1 MNTKKLK
8 LISLLEETNKS
19 VKDNGSSILVEGLTP
34 SEAEKIRQSFYK
46 DGLDITPQED
56 GSFEFSFN
64 TTESGS
70 DDDIY
75 NMFRDNDY
83 DLEADYD
90 EEDAIL
96 NANDECNGEICSSE
110 DSDDISGI
118 LSVCTDYQVEPEY
131 IDLYS
136 DDADKLVDYSINYD
150 VCPEEICGAENSV
163 ENTEELEQPVAV
175 EQDYYFDN
183 DFSGVDAGV
192 IGFEEKPEADMGII
206 NLADD
211 HSAEDYDEEA
221 IDPALIDNIEKENN
235 RDIKDYLTV
244 ESVEE
249 DEKLSDE
256 NIEPALKKL
265 LIHNKEVLF
274 GADSKKL
281 SDYKAKIE
289 KLDIEKLKDFADED
303 MPTWRKHIEKYIGSE
318 ELNESDDSYNGLEV
332 GEDYVAEDG
341 TKIHI
346 GDSFHNGNKFIY
358 VGYYKDGDST
368 KVVKYNQDGSIRLGA
383 DNKKTIKINESFAH
397 AIMDTPAWRRRKVYP
412 NDIYVIS
419 RDIWHIVAHRTPH
432 IDFASDDEPK
442 LSEIDGGYKIQYKFA
457 EPNQEMIEQ
466 LSMDIKHFLDGDKS
480 QSENSTC
487 YLGKS
492 FNVLTRANKILTI
505 MITLDDKKPLD
516 ESSDKIIYKI
526 ETDGKYLKKTFTDH
540 DKAYDYACEYLSKH
554 EKDNIDHVAVE
565 EFVNGEYNDD
575 IVVMFKEPELNENK
589 KISEATKPS
598 NNEAWGYHGVL
609 LNMAENGEIE
619 GIDRIWDETFSAL
632 EKEGYDEDFV
642 QKFLDSRMGRHFG
655 DTFYNEIKEGKI
667 AETIHQ
673 KIKEIKEKFI
683 SWFLRTEVNTI
694 NESVTLNESWGDF
707 DIFSDRLEKYLPPT
721 GEGETKASQYA
732 TALSKLVY
740 RWFNDGDVYDN
751 NYGMEGF
758 GNDLSPYANWLYEH
772 IDGAEVLKRIEKIGN
787 DESRYENILLD
798 LCSLTCTEDRLE
810 KLAQEP
816 KEGSIYKCDG
826 PFSLGEHY
834 HCPQCGA
841 EVDSWNTL
849 CDDCWE
855 EQNEEDEDLDESV
868 ESSPK
873 GLKAIKDYII
883 DHFGDNMEFDTIE
896 TNKIYFNHVSYNTNQ
911 FSIEK
916 MEEMLMD
923 NFKGY
928 GFEIEKDGEIGD
940 QGEVLHVIVTDYHK
954 NPSDE
959 SSKNDS
965 VKEWYIKEYPEE
977 EDFVENTDPSITF
990 ADIYNDP
997 ASVYDLLNDIDS
1009 MVRENVFR
1017 ETAKRFGVNY
1027 DNLYYRWVDQKPA
1040 LNLNEAYNGDIN
1052 SIRAEY
1058 YETENRDAAISNL
1071 LDIGEAE
1078 NEEEAGDIIDDWD
1091 EDEDGWKEA
1100 NGYDEDLD
1108 EARDETDDLLRYL
1121 KNEEDYEEKIDDDK
1135 ELLTEFEEEKEVSLE
1150 RGPNGKWFVYYNKK
1164 TSPSSAG
1171 PFDSEEEAREMIKK
1185 HRPNVKE
1192 EDIYRF
1198 IYPTDQE

>member
-19 VKDNGSSILVEGLTP
+19 VRDNGSSILVEGLIP

-110 DSDDISGI
+110 NSDDISGI
-118 LSVCTDYQVEPEY
+118 LSVCTDYQVEPEC

-150 VCPEEICGAENSV
+150 VCPEEVCGAENSV

-175 EQDYYFDN
+175 QKYEQDYYFVN
-183 DFSGVDAGV
+183 DFSGIDAGV
-192 IGFEEKPEADMGII
+192 IGFEENPEADMGII

-221 IDPALIDNIEKENN
+221 IDPTLIDNIEKENN

-303 MPTWRKHIEKYIGSE
+303 MPTWRKHIEKYIDSE
-318 ELNESDDSYNGLEV
+318 KL
-332 GEDYVAEDG
+332 
-341 TKIHI
+341 
-346 GDSFHNGNKFIY
+346 
-358 VGYYKDGDST
+358 
-368 KVVKYNQDGSIRLGA
+368 
-383 DNKKTIKINESFAH
+383 NESFAH
-397 AIMDTPAWRRRKVYP
+397 AVMDTPAWRRRKVYP

-419 RDIWHIVAHRTPH
+419 RDIWSIVAHRTPH

-442 LSEIDGGYKIQYKFA
+442 LSEIDGGYKIQYRFK

-466 LSMDIKHFLDGDKS
+466 LSMDIKHFLDGDKT

-492 FNVLTRANKILTI
+492 FNVLTRANRILTI
-505 MITLDDKKPLD
+505 IITLDDKKTLD
-516 ESSDKIIYKI
+516 ESSNKTIYKI
-526 ETDGKYLKKTFTDH
+526 GVDGKYLKKTFTDH

-589 KISEATKPS
+589 KI
-598 NNEAWGYHGVL
+598 NEAFQVGDRVR
-609 LNMAENGEIE
+609 
-619 GIDRIWDETFSAL
+619 IDSYNQ
-632 EKEGYDEDFV
+632 YDE
-642 QKFLDSRMGRHFG
+642 KAPELD
-655 DTFYNEIKEGKI
+655 GKI
-667 AETIHQ
+667 GVITKRITHPHIEAKYEVEFDEGDYTARASQ
-673 KIKEIKEKFI
+673 LKKVTEKD
-683 SWFLRTEVNTI
+683 LD
-694 NESVTLNESWGDF
+694 ESVKLNEAAWEDF
-707 DIFSDRLEKYLPPT
+707 DVFSDRLEKYLPSS
-721 GEGETKASQYA
+721 GEGETKASQFA
-732 TALSKLVY
+732 TAISKLVY
-740 RWFNDGDVYDN
+740 KWFNDGDVYDN

-758 GNDLSPYANWLYEH
+758 ANDISSYANWIYKY
-772 IDGAEVLKRIEKIGN
+772 IDGGEILKRIEKIGN

-798 LCSLTCTEDRLE
+798 LCSLTCTENKLE

-816 KEGSIYKCDG
+816 KEGSVYECNG
-826 PFSLGEHY
+826 PFSM
-834 HCPQCGA
+834 
-841 EVDSWNTL
+841 SK
-849 CDDCWE
+849 
-855 EQNEEDEDLDESV
+855 EDEWGEWDESV
-868 ESSPK
+868 ETVNLDESTPFPVRSPK
-873 GLKAIKDYII
+873 QSELESVKEYII

-928 GFEIEKDGEIGD
+928 NFEIIKDGEIDG
-940 QGEVLHVIVTDYHK
+940 QGEVLHVVVDIFDPK
-954 NPSDE
+954 GGKDDDNLDE
-959 SSKNDS
+959 S
-965 VKEWYIKEYPEE
+965 
-977 EDFVENTDPSITF
+977 
-990 ADIYNDP
+990 
-997 ASVYDLLNDIDS
+997 
-1009 MVRENVFR
+1009 
-1017 ETAKRFGVNY
+1017 
-1027 DNLYYRWVDQKPA
+1027 
-1040 LNLNEAYNGDIN
+1040 YNGDIN

-1058 YETENRDAAISNL
+1058 YETENRDAAISDL

-1091 EDEDGWKEA
+1091 EDEDEWREA
-1100 NGYDEDLD
+1100 NGYSEDLD
-1108 EARDETDDLLRYL
+1108 EAKDENTYDDIYVVRWYGDKGSFDEDESYTNFDDAKAAADKYTDATGYAQVYNSDDKELKNCLYDTYEDMLSKQDEEDNETDDLLRYL

-1135 ELLTEFEEEKEVSLE
+1135 ELLTEFEGEKVIQDLNTGNYLIDYYEEL
-1150 RGPNGKWFVYYNKK
+1150 W
-1164 TSPSSAG
+1164 TPSQDEASR
-1171 PFDSEEEAREMIKK
+1171 FDSVEARDTFGALIEDGYDFDNIKII
-1185 HRPNVKE
+1185 
-1192 EDIYRF
+1192 DL
-1198 IYPTDQE
+1198 